1 MIPYLNDPA
10 DVIRV
15 DVVVDGPLGQLV
27 PLVGRPAVDGKT
39 ELAVLVF
46 GLAQIGH
53 HLLEIIK
60 IKMTIF
66 ILKSQLKKQ
75 LSFNRVDI

>member
-1 MIPYLNDPA
+1 MTIYLDDPA
-10 DVIRV
+10 DVIGV

-46 GLAQIGH
+46 GFAQIGH
-53 HLLEIIK
+53 HLLKII
-60 IKMTIF
+60 ISNLTI
-66 ILKSQLKKQ
+66 
-75 LSFNRVDI
+75 LSRRT